1 MNLTGKRRALIG
13 IAALVTVAAVNLA
26 SAAEGDEPQSIVVR
40 YTDLDPSQP
49 DDARRLYS
57 RIKRA
62 ARKVCYNDPS
72 SNLERLVLYEECR
85 GRAITAAVEKVRSEQ
100 VSAIFRA
107 QNPRAPNR

>member
-1 MNLTGKRRALIG
+1 
-13 IAALVTVAAVNLA
+13 VNLA